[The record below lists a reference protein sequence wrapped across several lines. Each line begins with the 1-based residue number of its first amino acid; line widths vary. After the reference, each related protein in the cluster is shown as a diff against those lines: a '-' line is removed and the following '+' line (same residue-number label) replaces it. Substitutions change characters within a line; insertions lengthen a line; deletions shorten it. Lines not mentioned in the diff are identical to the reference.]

1 VVRRTKAEAEQTRE
15 TVLAAAVKVFLERGI
30 ARATFEEIARA
41 AGVTRGAIYWHF
53 RDKLE
58 IFLALEER
66 ANFPNDEIATALRT
80 RLAANPRLDPLDELI
95 NAIGEG
101 LSVLESDVERRRI
114 LTILWFRCEYVDEML
129 PALQRRKQADVAMQ
143 KRMRAIMA
151 LAAARGRLA
160 PEWTP
165 DMAARALF
173 LLLDRSVEDW
183 LRMPGEFQLEAE
195 TMPLLRAFIR
205 SVSVAAT
212 AGADRPVPRRSRQS
226 AARQRLP

>member
-1 VVRRTKAEAEQTRE
+1 VRRTKAEAEQTRE
-15 TVLAAAVKVFLERGI
+15 AVLAAAITVFLKRGV
-30 ARATFEEIARA
+30 ARASLEEIARA

-66 ANFPNDEIATALRT
+66 ANFPNDEIAAALES
-80 RLAANPRLDPLDELI
+80 RLAADPWLDPLDELA
-95 NAIGEG
+95 NTFAEG
-101 LSVLESDVERRRI
+101 LKALESDVERRRI
-114 LTILWFRCEYVDEML
+114 LTIFWFRCEYVDEML
-129 PALQRRKQADVAMQ
+129 FALQRRQRLDAVMQ
-143 KRMRAIMA
+143 KRIRRIME
-151 LAAARGRLA
+151 LAAARGRLT
-160 PEWTP
+160 PEWSP

-183 LRMPGEFQLEAE
+183 LRTPGELLLEAE

-212 AGADRPVPRRSRQS
+212 AGADRPVPRRSHRS
-226 AARQRLP
+226 IA